1 MKKLVEKDFIDQM
14 HDNKMWAVK
23 FNFDGGQ
30 VLIKDY
36 LELDIDY
43 VINVDSSIGDG
54 IVFHI
59 CPAKIIFECVS
70 SFNIQLSSDTE
81 SEGYFNADCLYI
93 LEIKKKFIKNN
104 KSHYSIIF
112 AIMLGIL
119 NFMQPK
125 HHYILVMRRCIKLV
139 ILILY
144 LLKKELN
151 NLENSVS

>member
-1 MKKLVEKDFIDQM
+1 MKKLVEKDFIDQI
-14 HDNKMWAVK
+14 HDNKMWAIN
-23 FNFDGGQ
+23 FNFDGRQ
-30 VLIKDY
+30 FLIKDY

-43 VINVDSSIGDG
+43 VMNVDSSIGDG

-93 LEIKKKFIKNN
+93 LEINKKFIKNS

-112 AIMLGIL
+112 CNNVG
-119 NFMQPK
+119 
-125 HHYILVMRRCIKLV
+125 YIEFYAAKASLYISDEKVYKVGDSDSIPIEKRIK
-139 ILILY
+139 
-144 LLKKELN
+144 
-151 NLENSVS
+151 

>member
-70 SFNIQLSSDTE
+70 SFNI
-81 SEGYFNADCLYI
+81 NCLP
-93 LEIKKKFIKNN
+93 
-104 KSHYSIIF
+104 
-112 AIMLGIL
+112 IL
-119 NFMQPK
+119 NRKAILMQIAYTSWK
-125 HHYILVMRRCIKLV
+125 
-139 ILILY
+139 
-144 LLKKELN
+144 
-151 NLENSVS
+151 

>member
-1 MKKLVEKDFIDQM
+1 MKKLVEKDFIYQM

-104 KSHYSIIF
+104 KSQV
-112 AIMLGIL
+112 ML
-119 NFMQPK
+119 PT
-125 HHYILVMRRCIKLV
+125 Y
-139 ILILY
+139 
-144 LLKKELN
+144 
-151 NLENSVS
+151 